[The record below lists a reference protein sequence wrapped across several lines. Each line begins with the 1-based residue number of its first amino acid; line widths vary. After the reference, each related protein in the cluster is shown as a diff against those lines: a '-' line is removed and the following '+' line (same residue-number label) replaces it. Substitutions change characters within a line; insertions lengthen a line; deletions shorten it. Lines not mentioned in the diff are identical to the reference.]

1 MSNIVKFFV
10 ENSPKYAIRL
20 YRFGAET
27 VKPAATK
34 FVQYARVEMRPP
46 NKNEVTLAV
55 QEGKTLVAYLKSG
68 AILQKKIKD
77 VALDSIVAIEVLM
90 WFFVGEII
98 GRRSLIGYKHVK
110 GAYIVAH

>member
-20 YRFGAET
+20 YRFSAET

-46 NKNEVTLAV
+46 NKNEITLAV
-55 QEGKTLVAYLKSG
+55 EEGKTLVAYLKSR
-68 AILQKKIKD
+68 AILQKKIKVRVFD
-77 VALDSIVAIEVLM
+77 FVL
-90 WFFVGEII
+90 
-98 GRRSLIGYKHVK
+98 Y
-110 GAYIVAH
+110 